1 VRTQRASTHSKACLA
16 PLGQGR
22 WSRRAAYV
30 NPGGQAR
37 ALASE
42 QPSAGKAVT
51 PFPCCLGGTRAG
63 PKACSR
69 HTDLPRWPSNTNA
82 FSLLDEQAGAASK
95 TRSKKSKN
103 RKKELAESALA
114 SVPAEVVPSVDY
126 DDGFQAVP
134 AKGSK
139 ARAANPPQGATDVH
153 SAAQAVE
160 RAACAAATAGDLTA
174 LWRGW
179 VQQARPP

>member
-1 VRTQRASTHSKACLA
+1 VQA
-16 PLGQGR
+16 PEGLFAPHR
-22 WSRRAAYV
+22 LTKMA
-30 NPGGQAR
+30 
-37 ALASE
+37 
-42 QPSAGKAVT
+42 
-51 PFPCCLGGTRAG
+51 
-63 PKACSR
+63 
-69 HTDLPRWPSNTNA
+69 SNTNA